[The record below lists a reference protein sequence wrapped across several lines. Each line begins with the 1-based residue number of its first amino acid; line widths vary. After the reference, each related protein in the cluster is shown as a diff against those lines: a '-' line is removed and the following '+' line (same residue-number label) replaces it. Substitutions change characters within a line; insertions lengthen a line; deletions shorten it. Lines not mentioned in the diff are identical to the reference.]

1 MAEPIVDRGWV
12 ALYLSEIRQ
21 APSRESWWDDGVP
34 GIDPQPLAEPDS
46 PVTYG
51 VTMIDTDTWC
61 VIVAP
66 FTEEVATTATLA
78 IPGGVL
84 RASGVARG
92 AASGVASGVEGPLL
106 LPPPHALKRSISA
119 IASITSMASRF
130 RNLIP
135 SKAIL
140 TAPNP
145 ANDKSNPA
153 AREFVRIVGTNSAAV
168 PAV

>member
-1 MAEPIVDRGWV
+1 
-12 ALYLSEIRQ
+12 
-21 APSRESWWDDGVP
+21 
-34 GIDPQPLAEPDS
+34 
-46 PVTYG
+46 
-51 VTMIDTDTWC
+51 MIDTDTWC

-78 IPGGVL
+78 IPAGVL
-84 RASGVARG
+84 GASGVARG
-92 AASGVASGVEGPLL
+92 VARGVEGPLL